1 MYIKNVDV
9 RVLTFLTYLQ
19 IDRAQ
24 KAELSQVNNPFL
36 PNGFYFTTFNP
47 PKVEQLHVF

>member
-1 MYIKNVDV
+1 MSAFKKYLVHISKLNMYIKNVDV

-24 KAELSQVNNPFL
+24 KAELS
-36 PNGFYFTTFNP
+36 
-47 PKVEQLHVF
+47 